1 MIDRKIPMHVDGEP
15 WEQPS
20 CTMDIK
26 LRNKATM
33 RPNGGRARMTIIEM
47 QNTLDW
53 ARKEDIISDDQCEH
67 IMVEAHRRAD
77 AQATENGQRRLTL
90 HRRVGSIGNLLQ
102 SKSSSYS
109 QLFTGEGFGLG

>member
-1 MIDRKIPMHVDGEP
+1 
-15 WEQPS
+15 
-20 CTMDIK
+20 MDIK

-33 RPNGGRARMTIIEM
+33 LRRTADVRGMTIIEM

-90 HRRVGSIGNLLQ
+90 HRRSGSIGNLLQ